1 MTSNEEQD
9 YVSGGSSKIPVFTE
23 PALLQQWLLE
33 VNLWEFTQTKHMD
46 KLGAKLLTAQT
57 DPQVK
62 RVMLEVPIADIKTE
76 AGLQK
81 ILDRMATYYGKKSES
96 LAWAVFS
103 SWFQGSRPQGETVE
117 VFTRKFLSLFAQVET
132 HDKEVKCSDRMLAM
146 VLLLQLN
153 TTKKDRAAIL
163 AFMKDEISPM
173 AVVHAVHH
181 LYDGELPWSGN
192 EKMDDTEMSM
202 FTTQSKSTMRW
213 NADGS
218 ISEEWEN
225 GDKSWVAP
233 EMAEGYVA
241 WKKNPKGRGK
251 GSMFSQRR
259 HPKEGDESKGQKNQG
274 GLKCYDCNSPYHL
287 SGSVHCKEREVSMF
301 SRNEPEE
308 FSGFAGFAAAAL
320 CDDDEYSSDD
330 DVVLGF

>member
-23 PALLQQWLLE
+23 PALFQQWLLE
-33 VNLWEFTQTKHMD
+33 VNLWEFTQTKHKD

-81 ILDRMATYYGKKSES
+81 ILDRMTTYYGKKSES

-103 SWFQGSRPQGETVE
+103 SWFQGSRPKGETVE

-181 LYDGELPWSGN
+181 LYDGELPWSGK
-192 EKMDDTEMSM
+192 EKMDETEVSM
-202 FTTQSKSTMRW
+202 FTTRLCGGMRT
-213 NADGS
+213 ARFLRSGRTATRVGS
-218 ISEEWEN
+218 HRRWPRGTSH
-225 GDKSWVAP
+225 
-233 EMAEGYVA
+233 
-241 WKKNPKGRGK
+241 GRRI
-251 GSMFSQRR
+251 RR
-259 HPKEGDESKGQKNQG
+259 
-274 GLKCYDCNSPYHL
+274 
-287 SGSVHCKEREVSMF
+287 
-301 SRNEPEE
+301 
-308 FSGFAGFAAAAL
+308 AAARAR
-320 CDDDEYSSDD
+320 CSRSAAIPRKATKAKARRTRAGSSAMIAIR
-330 DVVLGF
+330 LMLAMQNPYLYQ